1 MAQAAAADVCKRG
14 PQRRARA
21 GENGSKPQKERM
33 MKIIFVSYYALD
45 NNSGMH
51 IFHLANELTALGV
64 ECAAYTP
71 GRSDAAK
78 MHGEPRFRVYGSELS
93 PHRLARLLSR
103 NRDDYV
109 VHLWTPREC
118 PRRMAEPLAAALG
131 APLVVHMEDN
141 EEDILNSRLT
151 LGLETDPA
159 DEASW
164 LPGGPLHG
172 KSHPVRYR
180 EVLARAAGY
189 TCIIDSLLDFKPAHV
204 PGHVIRPSCE
214 DEVFD
219 MPPRSLPEEKVRWGI
234 APESPVIFYPGSMH
248 LSNCEEVHD
257 LYSAV
262 CALRQ
267 AGLPVRIIKYGH
279 YCIDLSAWLDAQ
291 GLRGCLTD
299 LTDTAKLSDIPRI
312 MRAADYLVQ
321 PGIDNAFNH
330 YRFPCKLP
338 LFLASGRPVILP
350 KSNLGRL
357 LTHGKNCLL
366 LEGASNPTGEICALL
381 LLLIKNPRLASAI
394 GAAGREFAREYFSWR
409 KTAESLHGFYGE
421 ILERYKRGITG
432 TAVAV

>member
-1 MAQAAAADVCKRG
+1 
-14 PQRRARA
+14 
-21 GENGSKPQKERM
+21 

-51 IFHLANELTALGV
+51 IFHLANELAALGA
-64 ECAAYTP
+64 ECAAYAP
-71 GRSDAAK
+71 GRPDAAK
-78 MHGEPRFRVYGSELS
+78 MHGEPLFRVYGSELP

-103 NRDDYV
+103 NREDCI
-109 VHLWTPREC
+109 VHLWTPRER

-141 EEDILNSRLT
+141 EEDIYNAHLALRT
-151 LGLETDPA
+151 DVDPA
-159 DEASW
+159 DEAAW
-164 LPGGPLHG
+164 LPGGQLDG
-172 KSHPVRYR
+172 WSHPVRYK

-219 MPPRSLPEEKVRWGI
+219 MPPHSLPEEKVRLGI

-248 LSNCEEVHD
+248 LSNYEEIYN
-257 LYSAV
+257 LYAAV
-262 CALRQ
+262 CRLRQ
-267 AGLPVRIIKYGH
+267 AGLPVRIIKHGH
-279 YCIDLSAWLDAQ
+279 YCMDLSALLGSQ
-291 GLRGCLTD
+291 GLGDCLVD
-299 LTDTAKLSDIPRI
+299 LTNTAKPSYIPRI

-321 PGIDNAFNH
+321 PGVDNAFNH

-350 KSNLGRL
+350 ESNLGRL

-366 LEGASNPTGEICALL
+366 LEGVPDPADEICALL
-381 LLLIKNPRLASAI
+381 LLLIRNPRLASAI

-409 KTAESLHGFYGE
+409 KTAGSLFGFYGE
-421 ILERYKRGITG
+421 ILERHKRGMTG